1 MSLRILIVDD
11 SPVMRAHIKRVM
23 TSSGLL
29 IEMTGEA
36 ADGVQGLIQLREN
49 EFNLIFSDFNMPNMA
64 GDEFVAAV
72 KLDPKLR
79 KIPIIMVATD
89 NSTERVHKMS
99 QLGCDGYICKPFN
112 PETLKKK
119 VLSIMG

>member
-11 SPVMRAHIKRVM
+11 SPVMRAHIKRVI
-23 TSSGLL
+23 TASGLP
-29 IEMTGEA
+29 I
-36 ADGVQGLIQLREN
+36 IKLREN
-49 EFNLIFSDFNMPNMA
+49 EFNLIFSDYNMPNMA

-72 KLDPKLR
+72 KLDPKLCE
-79 KIPIIMVATD
+79 IPIIMVTTD